1 VSQDREERLQQYLD
15 GHMDATEREALEQEL
30 LADPT
35 FMADAYDEV
44 TVREALAETARAH
57 RAAFR
62 PRRRPQAVAFLAV
75 AAAACIAF
83 VAFIL
88 PRPGGEEVFRGGAV
102 GAPQALQPVG
112 DLEATPDLF
121 VWTSDPGAAR
131 YRVEI
136 FNSVGER
143 LHVTTTADTF
153 FATGGGLA
161 LPRAGTWRA
170 TTIDSV
176 GVGVRSTGDVEFSF

>member
-15 GHMDATEREALEQEL
+15 GRLNASEREALEQEL
-30 LADPT
+30 LADPEFLT
-35 FMADAYDEV
+35 DAYDEI
-44 TVREALAETARAH
+44 TVREALAEAAQAH

-62 PRRRPQAVAFLAV
+62 PKRKPQAVAFLAV
-75 AAAACIAF
+75 AAVASIAF

-88 PRPGGEEVFRGGAV
+88 PRPGGEEIFRGDEA
-102 GAPQALQPVG
+102 GAPQAVQPVG
-112 DLEATPDLF
+112 DLEGPPHMF
-121 VWTSDPGAAR
+121 IWTSDPTAAR
-131 YRVEI
+131 YRLEI
-136 FNSVGER
+136 FTAEGTR

-153 FATGGGLA
+153 LATSGGLA

-176 GVGVRSTGDVEFSF
+176 GVGVRSTGDVEFSY